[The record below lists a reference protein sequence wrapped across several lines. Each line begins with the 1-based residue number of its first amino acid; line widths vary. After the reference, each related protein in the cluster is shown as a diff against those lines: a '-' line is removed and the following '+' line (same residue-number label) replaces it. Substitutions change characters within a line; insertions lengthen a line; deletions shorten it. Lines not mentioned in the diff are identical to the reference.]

1 MGYETIC
8 IGNVNQ
14 TYEVKFILPDG
25 IGATNVALAEY
36 ESAAR
41 GSLTLLRYGV
51 AQLAAP
57 IDGGNA
63 ETILA
68 PALLEIVRTTG
79 IRPGKVSLALS
90 GQMVFPKFAAVPMA
104 GGAEKFEQMVR
115 NEIEQNIPFPIDE
128 MVCDRQVLGD
138 TEGGDKSV
146 MIVAAKVDQV
156 EDVCGAVASAGF
168 SPELVDVAPIALT
181 NAVRAARPDDADSCL
196 VILDIG
202 ARTTSLVIVEGDK
215 LYNRSIPVAGN
226 AITKE
231 ISAALGCSLEEAE
244 LVKFEKG
251 YVSVGGVTEDED
263 EVADR
268 VSKVCRAVMTRI
280 NAEVSRSINFYRSQQ
295 QGGVPAKLYLT
306 GGTSLLPQTDQFFAE
321 SLGIEVELFNPFETI
336 AAGPAVDADALGTD
350 AALLGVTAGLAQ
362 REAGAARFEINL
374 LPPSIVS
381 ARAEKARIPVL
392 AAGGAMIVVAL
403 VLVMLAFN
411 REAAEISARRD
422 AVAARISSLSSFDS
436 KVTAASRAAASA
448 QADAERLRAT
458 LLERSRA
465 MHRLNVVRAS
475 LLDGMWIESWKDGR
489 ITVRAWIDRVKG
501 KSPAGKTTGE
511 YVVDRLK
518 AKGVADEVKILDISR
533 IGAVKGGDGQ
543 IEQFTLEVKFK

>member
-1 MGYETIC
+1 MAK
-8 IGNVNQ
+8 
-14 TYEVKFILPDG
+14 KFLTLN

-68 PALLEIVRTTG
+68 PALMEIVRTTG
-79 IRPGKVSLALS
+79 IHPGKVSLALS

-280 NAEVSRSINFYRSQQ
+280 NAEISRSINFYRSQQ

-392 AAGGAMIVVAL
+392 AAGGVALVAAL

-411 REAAEISARRD
+411 REAGEISARRD
-422 AVAARISSLSSFDS
+422 AVASRIATLSEYDR
-436 KVTAASRAAASA
+436 KVTEAAKSVSE
-448 QADAERLRAT
+448 AEAEARRLRGT

-465 MHRLNVVRAS
+465 VNRINVVKES
-475 LLDGMWIESWKDGR
+475 LLPGMWIESWKDGK
-489 ITVRAWIDRVKG
+489 IVVRAWIDRVKD
-501 KSPAGKTTGE
+501 KVPAGKTIGE

-518 AKGVADEVKILDISR
+518 MKGALVEAVKILDISKL
-533 IGAVKGGDGQ
+533 GAQGRGNEAQ

>member
-1 MGYETIC
+1 MAK
-8 IGNVNQ
+8 
-14 TYEVKFILPDG
+14 KFLTLN

-36 ESAAR
+36 ESAAH

-68 PALLEIVRTTG
+68 PALMEIVRTTG
-79 IRPGKVSLALS
+79 IHPDKVSLALS

-156 EDVCGAVASAGF
+156 EAVCNAVSSVGF

-181 NAVRAARPDDADSCL
+181 NAVRAARPDEADGCL

-231 ISAALGCSLEEAE
+231 ISAAFGCSLEEAE
-244 LVKFEKG
+244 QVKLEKG

-268 VSKVCRAVMTRI
+268 VSKVCRAVMTRL
-280 NAEVSRSINFYRSQQ
+280 NAEISRSINFYRSQQ
-295 QGGVPAKLYLT
+295 QGGTPTKLYLT
-306 GGTSLLPQTDQFFAE
+306 GGTSLLPQADQFFAE
-321 SLGIEVELFNPFETI
+321 SLGIEVVRFNPFETI
-336 AAGPAVDADALGTD
+336 AASPNVDVDALGYD

-362 REAGAARFEINL
+362 REVGAARFEINL

-381 ARAEKARIPVL
+381 VRAEKARIPVL
-392 AAGGAMIVVAL
+392 AAGGAMIVAAL
-403 VLVMLAFN
+403 VLVMLAFD
-411 REAAEISARRD
+411 REAGEISARRD
-422 AVAARISSLSSFDS
+422 AVASRIATLSEYDRR
-436 KVTAASRAAASA
+436 VTEATKSVS
-448 QADAERLRAT
+448 DAEAEARRLRGT

-465 MHRLNVVRAS
+465 VNRLNVVKES
-475 LLDGMWIESWKDGR
+475 LLPGMWIESWKDGK
-489 ITVRAWIDRVKG
+489 IVVRAWIDRVKD
-501 KSPAGKTTGE
+501 KVPAGKTIGE

-518 AKGVADEVKILDISR
+518 LKGALVEAVKILDISKL
-533 IGAVKGGDGQ
+533 GAQGRGNEAQ

>member
-1 MGYETIC
+1 MAK
-8 IGNVNQ
+8 
-14 TYEVKFILPDG
+14 KFLTLN

-36 ESAAR
+36 ESAAH

-68 PALLEIVRTTG
+68 PALMEIVRSTG

-156 EDVCGAVASAGF
+156 EAVCDAVVSAGF

-181 NAVRAARPDDADSCL
+181 NAVRAARPDETDGCL

-231 ISAALGCSLEEAE
+231 ISVALGCSLEEAE
-244 LVKFEKG
+244 QVKFEKG

-268 VSKVCRAVMTRI
+268 VSKVCRAVMTRL
-280 NAEVSRSINFYRSQQ
+280 NAEISRSINFYRSQQ
-295 QGGVPAKLYLT
+295 QGGTPAKLYLT
-306 GGTSLLPQTDQFFAE
+306 GGTALLPQADQFFAE

-336 AAGPAVDADALGTD
+336 AAGPAVDAGALASD

-362 REAGAARFEINL
+362 REAGVARFEINL

-392 AAGGAMIVVAL
+392 AAGGAMVVAAL
-403 VLVMLAFN
+403 VLLMLAFD

-422 AVAARISSLSSFDS
+422 AVATRISSLSSFDA
-436 KVTAASRAAASA
+436 KVTAATRAAAAA

-501 KSPAGKTTGE
+501 KAPAGKTTGE
-511 YVVDRLK
+511 FVVDRLK
-518 AKGVADEVKILDISR
+518 TKGVVEEVKILDISR
-533 IGAVKGGDGQ
+533 IGAAKGGDGQ

>member
-1 MGYETIC
+1 MAK
-8 IGNVNQ
+8 
-14 TYEVKFILPDG
+14 KFLTLN

-68 PALLEIVRTTG
+68 PALMEIVRTTG

-268 VSKVCRAVMTRI
+268 VSKVCRAVMTRL
-280 NAEVSRSINFYRSQQ
+280 NAEITRSINFYRSQQ
-295 QGGVPAKLYLT
+295 QGGTPAKLYLT

-321 SLGIEVELFNPFETI
+321 SLGIEVELFNPFESI

-422 AVAARISSLSSFDS
+422 AVAARISSLSSFDA

-489 ITVRAWIDRVKG
+489 ITVRAWIDRIKG
-501 KSPAGKTTGE
+501 KAPAGKTTGE

>member
-1 MGYETIC
+1 MAK
-8 IGNVNQ
+8 
-14 TYEVKFILPDG
+14 KFLTLN

-79 IRPGKVSLALS
+79 IRPGKVSLALA

-181 NAVRAARPDDADSCL
+181 NAVRAARPEEAEGCL

-280 NAEVSRSINFYRSQQ
+280 NAEISRSINFYRSQQ

-321 SLGIEVELFNPFETI
+321 SLGIEVELFNPFESI

-422 AVAARISSLSSFDS
+422 AVAARISSLSSFDA

-489 ITVRAWIDRVKG
+489 ITIRAWIDRVKG
-501 KSPAGKTTGE
+501 KAPAGKTTGE

>member
-1 MGYETIC
+1 MAK
-8 IGNVNQ
+8 
-14 TYEVKFILPDG
+14 KFLTLN

-79 IRPGKVSLALS
+79 IRPGKVGLALA

-156 EDVCGAVASAGF
+156 EAVCDAVASAGF

-181 NAVRAARPDDADSCL
+181 NAVRAARPDEADGCL

-244 LVKFEKG
+244 QVKFEKG

-280 NAEVSRSINFYRSQQ
+280 NAEISRSINFYRSQQ
-295 QGGVPAKLYLT
+295 QGGTPAKLYLT
-306 GGTSLLPQTDQFFAE
+306 GGTSLLPQADQFFAE
-321 SLGIEVELFNPFETI
+321 SLGIEVELFNPFEAI
-336 AAGPAVDADALGTD
+336 AAGPAVDEDALASD

-422 AVAARISSLSSFDS
+422 AVAARISSLSSFDA

-501 KSPAGKTTGE
+501 KAPAGKTIGE
-511 YVVDRLK
+511 FVVDRLK
-518 AKGVADEVKILDISR
+518 TKGAAEEVKILDISR
-533 IGAVKGGDGQ
+533 IGAAKGGDGQ

>member
-1 MGYETIC
+1 MAK
-8 IGNVNQ
+8 
-14 TYEVKFILPDG
+14 KFLTLN

-79 IRPGKVSLALS
+79 IRPGKVGLALA

-156 EDVCGAVASAGF
+156 EAVCDAVASAGF

-181 NAVRAARPDDADSCL
+181 NAVRAARPDEADGCL

-244 LVKFEKG
+244 QVKFEKG

-268 VSKVCRAVMTRI
+268 VSKVCRAVMTRL
-280 NAEVSRSINFYRSQQ
+280 NAEISRSINFYRSQQ
-295 QGGVPAKLYLT
+295 QGGTPAKLYLT
-306 GGTSLLPQTDQFFAE
+306 GGTSLLPQADMFFAE
-321 SLGIEVELFNPFETI
+321 SLGIEVELFNPFEAI
-336 AAGPAVDADALGTD
+336 AAGPAVDADALASD

-392 AAGGAMIVVAL
+392 AAGGAMVVAAL
-403 VLVMLAFN
+403 VLLMLAFD

-422 AVAARISSLSSFDS
+422 AVATRISSLSSFDA
-436 KVTAASRAAASA
+436 KVTAATRAAAAA

-501 KSPAGKTTGE
+501 KAPAGKTIGE
-511 YVVDRLK
+511 FVVDRLK
-518 AKGVADEVKILDISR
+518 TKGAAEEVKILDISR
-533 IGAVKGGDGQ
+533 IGAAKGGDGQ

>member
-1 MGYETIC
+1 MAK
-8 IGNVNQ
+8 
-14 TYEVKFILPDG
+14 KFLTLN

-63 ETILA
+63 ETILS
-68 PALLEIVRTTG
+68 PALMEIVRTTG

-156 EDVCGAVASAGF
+156 EDVCSAVASAGF

-244 LVKFEKG
+244 QVKFEKG

-268 VSKVCRAVMTRI
+268 VSKVCRAVMTRL
-280 NAEVSRSINFYRSQQ
+280 NAEITRSINFYRSQQ
-295 QGGVPAKLYLT
+295 QGGTPAKLYLT
-306 GGTSLLPQTDQFFAE
+306 GGTSLLPQADQFFAE

-336 AAGPAVDADALGTD
+336 AAGSAVDADALASD

-362 REAGAARFEINL
+362 RVAGAARFEINL

-501 KSPAGKTTGE
+501 KAPAGKTTGE